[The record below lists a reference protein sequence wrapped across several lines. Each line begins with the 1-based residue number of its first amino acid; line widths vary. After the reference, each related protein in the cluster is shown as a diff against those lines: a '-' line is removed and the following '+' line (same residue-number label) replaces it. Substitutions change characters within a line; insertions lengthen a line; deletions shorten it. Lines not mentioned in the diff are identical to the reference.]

1 MPESASADTFRSTE
15 RDTDP
20 LLHGLTESQARA
32 VLHTEGPLLVLAA
45 AGSGKTLTITRRVA
59 HLIAQGNPPWS
70 ILALTFT
77 NKAATEMRERIERL
91 IPPQAGTARG
101 LVISTFHAFCARLLR
116 RYAER
121 VGLNANYTIYDAG
134 DQRAAIKEALDR
146 LDLSRSNFPPDAM
159 SARIS
164 NAKNAM
170 QRVQDVRAA
179 GGDFWSK
186 QFARVYEEYEK
197 TLRQNNAVD
206 FDDLLLHI
214 ATLLRDD
221 AEVRGELRNRF
232 RHVLIDEYQDTNHAQ
247 FLIADGLAAGHRRI
261 CVVGDPDQCLLP
273 DTLVDTTDGEA
284 PIRSIVEG
292 QEIRAAAGWGKT
304 GRFRVEKVLKR
315 RYRGPIVVLETEDG
329 REVRGTPNHIGFA
342 RVRPNPDLHF
352 TYLMWK
358 RGLGYRLGT
367 TRGVR
372 VSKDGEI
379 LSGLQVRTNQEV
391 ADAVWIVRTCTS
403 SADARFHE
411 HLYSVRYGL
420 PTLVF
425 FVRGR
430 RMDLDQTHIDRLYG
444 EVDTHAAA
452 LRLMHDLHLDL
463 RYPHHRPGAV
473 TRQGWAR
480 RHVFMTL
487 FGGGRCG
494 TIRAWHEHRVQLV
507 TSDPDMRQV
516 ARENGLRVR
525 GGTRGTWR
533 IETSR
538 KDSDAAL
545 QLAQQVVDLH
555 PDMELIPRARLTD
568 GKAFQF
574 MPLSH
579 IHPGMIVATRGPD
592 GIRETVVARVRWEDY
607 EGDVFDLSIPDTR
620 NFIAG
625 GIVVHNSIYGWRG
638 ADISNILEFQEHYPE
653 AEVVKLGENFR
664 STAPILHVADH
675 LIKHNVKRKD
685 KPLFTKRQGGEKPIV
700 MTCIDE
706 HHEAEFIAN
715 YLDSMNREHGLTWK
729 DMAVFY
735 RTNALSRNIEA
746 ALRERQIPHVLV
758 RGTAFYDRKEIRDAL
773 AYLRVILNPGDSVS
787 LKRIINEPA
796 RGIGKT
802 TVNRL
807 EQFAAEHQITLVEA
821 IGRCREMA
829 DLNARAVGAL
839 ERFGRLIESWRGES
853 SFMGM
858 ETVGELAELVRCV
871 VTDSGME
878 AALNA
883 GKSEEDAQRL
893 DNLNELVTAVAEFE
907 EKFASQQAAGAD
919 TMTDPFGFDVETF
932 SEATQEPPLMAR
944 LRAYLEQVALVS
956 DVEAFDP
963 DAGAVTLMTLH
974 AAKGLEFPVVVM
986 IGIEEN
992 LLPHSR
998 SRESDAEL
1006 EEERRLA
1013 FVGITRA
1020 KQRLVLTH
1028 ATVRSWRGLRE
1039 PTVMSRFLG
1048 ELPDDGIEWHGRE
1061 QAARYHGDF
1070 EAEAESGWAGRRSG
1084 FASPSGRRERSEFDD
1099 AEEIRNVKQWTQ
1111 QRASD
1116 DSSGFSAGCR
1126 VRHPLFGDGQVESVT
1141 RTGRHTRVRIRF
1153 REVGTKTLIAEYAR
1167 LERLS

>member
-1 MPESASADTFRSTE
+1 MSTPASADTSLPT
-15 RDTDP
+15 DSDADP
-20 LLHGLTESQARA
+20 LLHGLTQAQAQA

-121 VGLNANYTIYDAG
+121 VGLSGNYTIYDAS
-134 DQRAAIKEALDR
+134 DQKAAIKDALDR

-179 GGDFWSK
+179 GGDFWTK

-221 AEVRGELRNRF
+221 AQVREELRNRF

-261 CVVGDPDQCLLP
+261 CVVGDPDQ
-273 DTLVDTTDGEA
+273 
-284 PIRSIVEG
+284 
-292 QEIRAAAGWGKT
+292 
-304 GRFRVEKVLKR
+304 
-315 RYRGPIVVLETEDG
+315 
-329 REVRGTPNHIGFA
+329 
-342 RVRPNPDLHF
+342 
-352 TYLMWK
+352 
-358 RGLGYRLGT
+358 
-367 TRGVR
+367 
-372 VSKDGEI
+372 
-379 LSGLQVRTNQEV
+379 
-391 ADAVWIVRTCTS
+391 
-403 SADARFHE
+403 
-411 HLYSVRYGL
+411 
-420 PTLVF
+420 
-425 FVRGR
+425 
-430 RMDLDQTHIDRLYG
+430 
-444 EVDTHAAA
+444 
-452 LRLMHDLHLDL
+452 
-463 RYPHHRPGAV
+463 
-473 TRQGWAR
+473 
-480 RHVFMTL
+480 
-487 FGGGRCG
+487 
-494 TIRAWHEHRVQLV
+494 
-507 TSDPDMRQV
+507 
-516 ARENGLRVR
+516 
-525 GGTRGTWR
+525 
-533 IETSR
+533 
-538 KDSDAAL
+538 
-545 QLAQQVVDLH
+545 
-555 PDMELIPRARLTD
+555 
-568 GKAFQF
+568 
-574 MPLSH
+574 
-579 IHPGMIVATRGPD
+579 
-592 GIRETVVARVRWEDY
+592 
-607 EGDVFDLSIPDTR
+607 
-620 NFIAG
+620 
-625 GIVVHNSIYGWRG
+625 SIYGWRG

-653 AEVVKLGENFR
+653 AQVVKLGENFR

-675 LIKHNVKRKD
+675 LIKHNVRRKD
-685 KPLFTKRQGGEKPIV
+685 KPLFTRRHGGEKPIV

-706 HHEAEFIAN
+706 HHEAEFVAN

-807 EQFAAEHQITLVEA
+807 EQFAAEHQITLVDA

-829 DLNARAVGAL
+829 DLNARAIGAL
-839 ERFGRLIESWRGES
+839 ERFGRLLESWRGES

-858 ETVGELAELVRCV
+858 ETVGELAELVRRV

-907 EKFASQQAAGAD
+907 EKFASQQAGGAD
-919 TMTDPFGFDVETF
+919 AMTDPFGFEVETF
-932 SEATQEPPLMAR
+932 SVAAQEPPLMAR

-986 IGIEEN
+986 IGLEEN

-1039 PTVMSRFLG
+1039 PTIMSRFLG
-1048 ELPDDGIEWHGRE
+1048 ELPEDGIEWHGRE
-1061 QAARYHGDF
+1061 QAARHHGDF
-1070 EAEAESGWAGRRSG
+1070 EAESESGWPGRRSG
-1084 FASPSGRRERSEFDD
+1084 FGSQSGRRERSEFDD
-1099 AEEIRNVKQWTQ
+1099 AEEVRNVKQWTQ
-1111 QRASD
+1111 QRTAD
-1116 DSSGFSAGCR
+1116 DAGGFPAGCR
-1126 VRHPLFGDGQVESVT
+1126 VRHPQFGDGQVESVT
-1141 RTGRHTRVRIRF
+1141 RTGRHTRIRVRF
-1153 REVGTKTLIAEYAR
+1153 RDVGTKTLIAEYAR